1 LYTSSNATSTN
12 MSGSDKE
19 EIALPAGYKL
29 LSWKIRDGSSVRIGE
44 TLAIAVPIS
53 ESSSSSN
60 ESTPSAAP
68 AVQHK
73 RPTRRK
79 RPVPAPAQATV
90 VPPEVSVL
98 PDDDEGD
105 KKPAARPTS
114 TGATTATT
122 TSNSIKP
129 ATATQSTNNT
139 SGSGTTK
146 INLLKENQVAIRAQ
160 VDGIVHFG
168 TGGSASHIASRSV
181 IGTIEQCQHPTVI
194 EGSCAV
200 CGCQMLVGQQKS
212 TANHTTTATGTQIN
226 NSNNSNNN
234 SDHSRMTVAGL
245 TVTVS
250 QAESQRLGEQDAAR
264 LHKLQKLSLV
274 LDLDHTLVHATG
286 EPLAQHYCDSRA
298 DVRTLVL
305 PVPSP
310 PLQPPQGNQQQQQPQ
325 RLLFQQHFV
334 KLRPYVKEFF
344 ESCMDTYEVGVY
356 TAGTREYAE
365 QVCLVIARH
374 LVGAPCDPVQLDRL
388 RHRVAYLQ
396 HKEHQRLKLKQDD
409 DSVAEEKKEPA
420 NAGEKKK
427 RKRVTFGETD
437 AKTDPSHQKELEEL
451 REELQRAEQL
461 ERQAMELRQK
471 LFGSRVCSRTDVGDL
486 GTNVKSLKR
495 IFPCGGSMAA
505 VVDDREDVWANGAAD
520 MHSTRRGEPPENL
533 LLVRPYHWSSFAG
546 FADVNNAAGVDLG
559 AGGEPSDARESET
572 DEQLRATADILK
584 RLHHRY
590 YNTSD
595 ESRRANVPEILQ
607 RMRSEVLSGCQLVLS
622 GVVPLHQQQ
631 RQQNSQ
637 GPRPHFV
644 RYGESLGARVLT
656 AVTKSTTHVVA
667 AKDGTD
673 KIVTARRVKGCRIVK
688 AAWLM
693 DCVRSLKRCDERKYI
708 LGPPVTTG
716 IDIRD
721 SKVQPLADSTREN
734 SSSSSGDDED
744 DDFAADLE
752 SEMMEDAS

>member
-1 LYTSSNATSTN
+1 
-12 MSGSDKE
+12 MSGSDKQ
-19 EIALPAGYKL
+19 EITLPAGYKL
-29 LSWKIRDGSSVRIGE
+29 LSWKIRDGSSVRLGE
-44 TLAIAVPIS
+44 TLAIAVPI
-53 ESSSSSN
+53 ESSSSN

-79 RPVPAPAQATV
+79 RPVPVPASAQATV
-90 VPPEVSVL
+90 VRPEVSVL
-98 PDDDEGD
+98 ADDDEGD
-105 KKPAARPTS
+105 KKPAARPT
-114 TGATTATT
+114 ATAT
-122 TSNSIKP
+122 
-129 ATATQSTNNT
+129 ATATQSTNHS
-139 SGSGTTK
+139 SGSGATK

-168 TGGSASHIASRSV
+168 ISSRSI

-200 CGCQMLVGQQKS
+200 CGCQMAMEQQKS
-212 TANHTTTATGTQIN
+212 TLNHTTTATGTQQTN

-234 SDHSRMTVAGL
+234 NDRSRMTVAGL

-286 EPLAQHYCDSRA
+286 EPRAQHYCDSRA

-305 PVPSP
+305 PVPAP
-310 PLQPPQGNQQQQQPQ
+310 PLQPPQGNQQQQPQ
-325 RLLFQQHFV
+325 RLMFQQHFV

-396 HKEHQRLKLKQDD
+396 HKEHQRLQLKQDG
-409 DSVAEEKKEPA
+409 DSEAEEKKEPA
-420 NAGEKKK
+420 DAGEKKK

-437 AKTDPSHQKELEEL
+437 AKTDPSHQQELEEL

-572 DEQLRATADILK
+572 DEQLLATADILK

-590 YNTSD
+590 YNTSN

-622 GVVPLHQQQ
+622 GLVPLHQQQ

-673 KIVTARRVKGCRIVK
+673 KIMTARRVKGCRIVK

-693 DCVRSLKRCDERKYI
+693 DCARTLKRCDERKYI
-708 LGPPVTTG
+708 LGPPATTG